1 MDSKEL
7 LGLVEA
13 YTAVYDEDLREDL
26 YEEYEYVDDLY
37 DEELEEVVEEVIYDL
52 LGEGYDFEDVED
64 ILKINL
70 IGEVLSEARV
80 DMAARAARRKAA
92 DAASEKAAKE
102 TRSRASAKERA
113 DKRAER
119 IARVKG
125 AIKGGIDKVKSAVK
139 SGISK
144 AKEAGREAKFQAVD
158 KKVAKYATDRKLH
171 PAAGMAARSKD
182 PEKRRALRKKVAG
195 DIASRAQVAAY
206 GKGREVAQS
215 ASDTARRA
223 KQGIKNVAARAGRA
237 VSGAKSATKSG
248 VKGAIRKAAEKV
260 ASGASK
266 VAKRMEEDFEIW
278 VEDLLDEGYD
288 LSEYTWEDLAEAYMN
303 LEEARKLRP
312 ASERMARTMTA
323 SDRAKQ
329 KRERA
334 LRDAG
339 QQALADIRAL
349 AKGKSSRTTPS
360 STQSTPDA
368 EVRRIPTGQKVDKLA
383 MKAKRAMGEEVEVFD
398 VVLDFLFSEGYA
410 ETLEEAEWIMA
421 NLIDE
426 EAIAI
431 VIGESS
437 SSRLPGESESAFIM
451 RSRAEYNRPRRG
463 PQHETTPSSSRSRQ
477 PALMQRNPDP
487 KGGDYKS
494 KLKKNVRASRTEEY
508 VNEGVPLRG
517 TTPDGKPWRVDPS
530 PSGARRSAKMK
541 RQPALMQRNP
551 DPNGGDYKSKL
562 KKNDRYESFEAW
574 LDEAMTNYEK
584 NRKRAA
590 ARNAA
595 RD

>member
-52 LGEGYDFEDVED
+52 LDEGYDFEDVED
-64 ILKINL
+64 ILKVNL
-70 IGEVLSEARV
+70 IEEVLSEARA
-80 DMAARAARRKAA
+80 DMAARRARRKAA

-102 TRSRASAKERA
+102 ARDRASAKKRA

-125 AIKGGIDKVKSAVK
+125 AIKGGIDKVNSAVK

-158 KKVAKYATDRKLH
+158 KGVAKYATDRNLH

-206 GKGREVAQS
+206 NKGREVAQF
-215 ASDTARRA
+215 ASD
-223 KQGIKNVAARAGRA
+223 AGSS
-237 VSGAKSATKSG
+237 VKSG
-248 VKGAIRKAAEKV
+248 IKGAIRKAAEKV

-266 VAKRMEEDFEIW
+266 VAKRMGEDFEIW

-288 LSEYTWEDLAEAYMN
+288 LSEYTWDEMAEAYMN
-303 LEEARKLRP
+303 LEEAIKLRP
-312 ASERMARTMTA
+312 ASERMARTMTN
-323 SDRAKQ
+323 SDRVKQ
-329 KRERA
+329 ERERA

-349 AKGKSSRTTPS
+349 SRAEGERSSGTTPS

-368 EVRRIPTGQKVDKLA
+368 EVRRLPRGQKVDNLA
-383 MKAKRAMGEEVEVFD
+383 MQAKKVMGEEVEVFD
-398 VVLDFLFSEGYA
+398 VVLDFLYSEGYV

-421 NLIDE
+421 NEFD
-426 EAIAI
+426 
-431 VIGESS
+431 
-437 SSRLPGESESAFIM
+437 SE
-451 RSRAEYNRPRRG
+451 
-463 PQHETTPSSSRSRQ
+463 
-477 PALMQRNPDP
+477 D
-487 KGGDYKS
+487 
-494 KLKKNVRASRTEEY
+494 
-508 VNEGVPLRG
+508 
-517 TTPDGKPWRVDPS
+517 VDS
-530 PSGARRSAKMK
+530 I
-541 RQPALMQRNP
+541 L
-551 DPNGGDYKSKL
+551 
-562 KKNDRYESFEAW
+562 
-574 LDEAMTNYEK
+574 EAMMSSP
-584 NRKRAA
+584 RKDRMIDKYHNQQY
-590 ARNAA
+590 RKGWWKV
-595 RD
+595 